1 MDILKYGAQVE
12 VLEPL
17 KLRNKILEAISSLGM
32 LYQS

>member
-17 KLRNKILEAISSLGM
+17 KLRDKVLEAIVGLEK
-32 LYQS
+32 LYSN